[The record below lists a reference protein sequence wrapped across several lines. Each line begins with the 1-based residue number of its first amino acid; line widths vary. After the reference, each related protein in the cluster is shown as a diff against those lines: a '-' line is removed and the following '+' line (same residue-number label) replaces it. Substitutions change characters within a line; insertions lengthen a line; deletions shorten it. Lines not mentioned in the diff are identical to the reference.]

1 MSVILPSTPSP
12 AEFEIIQVGNFV
24 DQVPPLGGV
33 TSRISRL
40 GDRFQANVVYPPMK
54 YADAMAWFAALA
66 TAMSDTVL
74 LPIIQPE
81 FTVGTVGTPL
91 VNGGSQ
97 SGATINLDGFA
108 ANYAAKAGQFFSHI
122 GSTQRYLYM
131 LTADKT
137 ATAGGVAAS
146 TAIWPNIQSS
156 PADNAALEFTTP
168 ILEGWIQGNR
178 NSWTVNRIMAEGLA
192 FDVLGA

>member
-1 MSVILPSTPSP
+1 MSVSLPSTPSP
-12 AEFEIIQVGNFV
+12 AEFEIIQVGNHV

-33 TSRISRL
+33 TQRLSRL
-40 GDRFQANVVYPPMK
+40 GDRFQARVTYQPMK

-66 TAMSDTVL
+66 KAMSDTVL

-81 FTVGTVGTPL
+81 FTVGSVGTPL

-97 SGATINLDGFA
+97 SGSTINLDGFS

-122 GSTQRYLYM
+122 GAAQRYLYM

-146 TAIWPNIQSS
+146 TAIWPNIQSA
-156 PADNAALEFTTP
+156 PLDNAVLEFTTP
-168 ILEGWIQGNR
+168 ILEGWVQGNR
-178 NSWTVNRIMAEGLA
+178 NAWTVNRIMAEGLA